1 METTLVIVLTLN
13 SGKKATLK
21 IANPK
26 QEITRCK
33 CQYENAQKV
42 ENKNVQLYSFSSS
55 AAGYINARFSLKP
68 RGDSRIL
75 LRRCWLLI
83 DKVFK
88 KNHPFADIYYKR
100 QRMVSIICNGF

>member
-33 CQYENAQKV
+33 YQYKNAQKV
-42 ENKNVQLYSFSSS
+42 ESFD
-55 AAGYINARFSLKP
+55 A
-68 RGDSRIL
+68 
-75 LRRCWLLI
+75 
-83 DKVFK
+83 
-88 KNHPFADIYYKR
+88 
-100 QRMVSIICNGF
+100 